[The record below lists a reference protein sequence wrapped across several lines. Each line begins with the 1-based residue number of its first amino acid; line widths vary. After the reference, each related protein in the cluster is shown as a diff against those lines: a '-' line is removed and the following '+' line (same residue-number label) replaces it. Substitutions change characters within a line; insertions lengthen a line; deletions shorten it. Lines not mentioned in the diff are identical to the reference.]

1 MWFFSF
7 RQMQRAIS
15 NRLLQGYR
23 ISRFPK
29 RFPVPFKHSWYEWLA
44 IWFSSATF
52 EFLRVIHTVTLLH
65 HKMQHMLPLI
75 KLIGEIFFQI
85 NVQWIAKPMDHQLWG
100 WVFCLVE
107 RRWGVY
113 FPKWQ
118 PSGFFHGCSVNK
130 LKINE
135 LFFINFNFHCMYSDG
150 KPGVPSFFLHLWM
163 IIYAWVD
170 LKSISIFLNCIIKS
184 IVTY

>member
-85 NVQWIAKPMDHQLWG
+85 NVQWIAKPMDHQLWE

-107 RRWGVY
+107 RRLRVY
-113 FPKWQ
+113 FPNWQ
-118 PSGFFHGCSVNK
+118 PSGFLHGCSVNK

-135 LFFINFNFHCMYSDG
+135 LFLINSNFHWMYSDG
-150 KPGVPSFFLHLWM
+150 KPGVPIFFLHPWFTLG
-163 IIYAWVD
+163 
-170 LKSISIFLNCIIKS
+170 
-184 IVTY
+184 